1 MYRYRRKEVLILVK
15 RLYIP
20 KSIDRI
26 EYCKDVYS
34 KTKKKLEK
42 FLGEEICIKEPKI
55 KEEGIW
61 PCASENAIY
70 IPSWVYSKY
79 IIARESVNYI
89 LSNITKNYKYPL
101 ELLFY
106 EKYVSLLTFAIYN
119 IDKIFN
125 VKINRRNL
133 RTIFRYLKSNLQI
146 PYSLIRNVEKD
157 YEKIREIEAQIS
169 FYLN

>member
-1 MYRYRRKEVLILVK
+1 MYSYRRKEVLSLVK

-34 KTKKKLEK
+34 KTKKRLEK
-42 FLGEEICIKEPKI
+42 FLEENIDVKEPEIKED
-55 KEEGIW
+55 IW
-61 PCASENAIY
+61 PYASENAIY

-89 LSNITKNYKYPL
+89 LLNITKNYKHPL
-101 ELLFY
+101 ELLFS
-106 EKYVSLLTFAIYN
+106 EKYVSLLTFAICN

-133 RTIFRYLKSNLQI
+133 RTIFRYLKNNLQI
-146 PYSLIRNVEKD
+146 PSSLIRNVEKD
-157 YEKIREIEAQIS
+157 YEKIGEIETQIS